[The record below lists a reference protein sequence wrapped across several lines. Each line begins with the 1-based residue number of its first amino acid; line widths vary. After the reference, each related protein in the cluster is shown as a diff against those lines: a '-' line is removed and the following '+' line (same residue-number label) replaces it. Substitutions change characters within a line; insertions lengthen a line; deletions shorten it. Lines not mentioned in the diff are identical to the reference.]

1 LSFKRLDLQNN
12 VLKQAY
18 LNTDSVETEIYV
30 KQRNVSPRVLCHMK
44 KKPLRAWFFFEET
57 FKTQKSAN
65 TSGSELKAN
74 HRNPTRIFQV
84 EAELY

>member
-1 LSFKRLDLQNN
+1 
-12 VLKQAY
+12 
-18 LNTDSVETEIYV
+18 
-30 KQRNVSPRVLCHMK
+30 MK

-57 FKTQKSAN
+57 FKTQKSKN